1 MDRHRWGWVALFVV
15 LSGVPVLLAALFP
28 PEGWRFVGGIVSPDD
43 ASVYVAAMHQ
53 GERGMWLY
61 HPPFDPSPV
70 APLLMHALYVFL
82 GKVAGLFQANLTLI
96 YHLARL
102 ASGLTILGVAIR
114 WTHALFETRSH
125 RTTAWLLVAFS
136 SGLGWLLSAIPS
148 PAVYANLPDLRLP
161 EASTFLAAFA
171 APHFAL
177 GVALEAASLLA
188 FWRATEGRR
197 WALWSAGSG
206 LALVGLGLTYPFTLP
221 VVYGTMGAYVAWALW
236 RSGRSGG
243 WRSLRAALVAG
254 GIALPLVIYYAR
266 VFLFDPFWRGTHVAQ
281 NVIPTPGLGWLVA
294 GYGLPLVLAVW
305 GGVTVWR
312 ENESSGPWGVLTLW
326 ALLNGLVLYL
336 PVTFQWRL
344 ANGWHFALALLA
356 SRGLIEGAVPWLAQ
370 RGAVR
375 ALRRSSPRPR
385 ETVRRVA
392 LILTVPSTLMVVLLG
407 TRIALTERGFPYYM
421 PERELQA
428 MGELAGEVSF
438 EDVVLGAYPTGN
450 VLPSRAL
457 CRVVVG
463 QQFAT
468 LDPEGKL
475 EDVVGFFDEGT
486 TEEER
491 WAILTEY
498 GVTVVYYGRWERM
511 LGHFEPREATYL
523 REWSRTGETV
533 VYRVV
538 ANH

>member
-1 MDRHRWGWVALFVV
+1 MDRRRWGWVALFVV

-43 ASVYVAAMHQ
+43 VSVYLAAMYQ
-53 GERGMWLY
+53 GERRMWLY
-61 HPPFDPSPV
+61 RQPFDPSSI
-70 APLLMHALYVFL
+70 APLLMYPLYLML
-82 GKVAGLFQANLTLI
+82 GQLAGLLGADLTSI

-102 ASGLTILGVAIR
+102 ACGVAILVVADR
-114 WTHALFETRSH
+114 WTRALFENRGQ
-125 RTTAWLLVAFS
+125 RITAWLLVAFS
-136 SGLGWLLSAIPS
+136 SGLGWLLAMVPVRG
-148 PAVYANLPDLRLP
+148 VYPRLPDLRLS

-188 FWRATEGRR
+188 FWRATERRR

-221 VVYGTMGAYVAWALW
+221 VAYVTMGAYVVWI
-236 RSGRSGG
+236 G
-243 WRSLRAALVAG
+243 WREGRRQWVKGLRAALVAG
-254 GIALPLVIYYAR
+254 GIPLPLVLYYMKM
-266 VFLFDPFWRGTHVAQ
+266 FFFDPFWRGTHVAQ

-294 GYGLPLVLAVW
+294 GYGLPLALAVW
-305 GGVTVWR
+305 GGVTAWR
-312 ENESSGPWGVLTLW
+312 ENENSGPWGVLTLW
-326 ALLNGLVLYL
+326 ALLNGLALYL

-356 SRGLIEGAVPWLAQ
+356 GRGLVEGAVPWLAR

-385 ETVRRVA
+385 DTLRRVV

-438 EDVVLGAYPTGN
+438 EDMVLGAYPTGN

-475 EDVVGFFDEGT
+475 EDVARFFDEGT
-486 TEEER
+486 ADGER
-491 WAILTEY
+491 REILARY
-498 GVTVVYYGRWERM
+498 GVTVVNYGQWERM
-511 LGHFEPREATYL
+511 LGAFEPGEAAYL
-523 REWSRTGETV
+523 REWSRRGETV

-538 ANH
+538 EE